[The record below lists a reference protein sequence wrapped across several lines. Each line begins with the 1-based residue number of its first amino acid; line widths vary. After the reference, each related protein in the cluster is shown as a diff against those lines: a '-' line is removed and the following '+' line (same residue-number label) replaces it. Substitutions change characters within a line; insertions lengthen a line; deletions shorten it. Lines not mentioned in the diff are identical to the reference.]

1 MSNEMVQFDSNLYYE
16 DAGSNE
22 KLDRNDLA
30 IPRLVVLQALS
41 PQVQKRDAAYVEG
54 AETGCIL
61 NTANNAIYD
70 GEKGL
75 FVVPVAYRRTYME
88 WKPRKDGGGLVK
100 DHGLNQAIVAQA
112 FKNPEKGGLK
122 LPNGND
128 LVETGEHYVMII
140 SGEIF
145 SPAIISMSSTQL
157 PVNKRW
163 NTLVSQITLVGPQ
176 GQFNP
181 PRFYQSY
188 KLTTAPKQN
197 EKGSW
202 FVWCVEY
209 HLPTVELENGKAI
222 YIACRELKQQITDG
236 KVQVSPPTTENQDS

>member
-54 AETGCIL
+54 AETGCIF
-61 NTANNAIYD
+61 NTANNDIYD

-75 FVVPVAYRRTYME
+75 IVVPVAYRRTYME

-100 DHGLNQAIVAQA
+100 DHGLDQTVSIKAV
-112 FKNPEKGGLK
+112 KNEKGGLT

-128 LVETGEHYVMII
+128 LVETAEHYVMII
-140 SGEIF
+140 KNNTF
-145 SPAIISMSSTQL
+145 TPAIISMASTQL
-157 PVNKRW
+157 PVNKKW
-163 NTLVSQITLVGPQ
+163 NTLISQIVLTGPN

-188 KLTTAPKQN
+188 KMTTAPKQN
-197 EKGSW
+197 E
-202 FVWCVEY
+202 
-209 HLPTVELENGKAI
+209 
-222 YIACRELKQQITDG
+222 
-236 KVQVSPPTTENQDS
+236 